1 MPGDGYPLEVE
12 EFLVALSRLD
22 VIDTLSYSSQEVL
35 MKAVYSKMAGNTVI
49 WIEQNQMD
57 VRLVAMIFRH
67 NRVEFV
73 WMDSC
78 NIEMGYYRY
87 KLSKIKKILRKYTHL
102 FD

>member
-1 MPGDGYPLEVE
+1 MWKDIR
-12 EFLVALSRLD
+12 EFLILAFIATLD

-49 WIEQNQMD
+49 WIEQNQMG

-87 KLSKIKKILRKYTHL
+87 KLSKRIKKILRKYTHL